1 MAARKKPVPRLN
13 AEWHRAHRM
22 PKNPTTDQRLAWHR
36 AHEAHCGCRPMPERL
51 RALLATVGGRQ
62 AQRG

>member
-1 MAARKKPVPRLN
+1 MAARKKKPVPLN

-22 PKNPTTDQRLAWHR
+22 PKNPTTDQRR

-51 RALLATVGGRQ
+51 RALLATAGGRQ